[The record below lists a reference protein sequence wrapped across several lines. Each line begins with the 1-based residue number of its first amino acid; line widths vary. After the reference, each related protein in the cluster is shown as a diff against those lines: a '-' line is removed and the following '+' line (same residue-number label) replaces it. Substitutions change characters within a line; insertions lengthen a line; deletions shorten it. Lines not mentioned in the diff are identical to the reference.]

1 MTKGDSGRIVIEIEP
16 DLKRRLYSTLAMDSS
31 TLKDWF
37 IQCAESYVTA
47 KAARK
52 SDVKNQKAEPRP

>member
-1 MTKGDSGRIVIEIEP
+1 MTKGDSGRIVIEVKP

-37 IQCAESYVTA
+37 IERAESYVKD
-47 KAARK
+47 KAARTLK
-52 SDVKNQKAEPRP
+52 DTNKKAES

>member
-1 MTKGDSGRIVIEIEP
+1 MTKGDSGRIVIEVEP

-37 IQCAESYVTA
+37 IQCAESYVKD
-47 KAARK
+47 KAAR
-52 SDVKNQKAEPRP
+52 SLQHTNSRAERRP